1 MKPEEESPTQK
12 RNRKNDIDEEAKRME
27 DMRSKGGGRL
37 KHCTVD
43 GDVPLCL
50 RRKLKDNKE
59 SSSSESKRY
68 EGKGSRSSNQ
78 SKMKNCVMN
87 NMASGSKELHPRYTE
102 GKDMHSKNKE
112 VTFIILQKNMRSMH
126 SSEKI
131 EELVTELEGYR
142 WDAILLSETWRHEPA
157 ELWETHHN
165 HIFMGAG
172 KVREQTRSW
181 NHVGQKVE
189 KKNY

>member
-1 MKPEEESPTQK
+1 MADKKLIATTVSSREKGIRRREEGETTSSQRKISAQGNQDECKKNHMKPEDESPTQR

-87 NMASGSKELHPRYTE
+87 NMASGSKELHPRSTE
-102 GKDMHSKNKE
+102 GKDKHSKKQGSH
-112 VTFIILQKNMRSMH
+112 LHH
-126 SSEKI
+126 SSKK
-131 EELVTELEGYR
+131 
-142 WDAILLSETWRHEPA
+142 HEVYA
-157 ELWETHHN
+157 L
-165 HIFMGAG
+165 
-172 KVREQTRSW
+172 K
-181 NHVGQKVE
+181 
-189 KKNY
+189 

>member
-1 MKPEEESPTQK
+1 MIPEDESPTQK
-12 RNRKNDIDEEAKRME
+12 INRKNDIDEEARRTD

-78 SKMKNCVMN
+78 SKMKNCVMS

-102 GKDMHSKNKE
+102 GQRWAGTRK
-112 VTFIILQKNMRSMH
+112 RSGM
-126 SSEKI
+126 
-131 EELVTELEGYR
+131 
-142 WDAILLSETWRHEPA
+142 
-157 ELWETHHN
+157 
-165 HIFMGAG
+165 
-172 KVREQTRSW
+172 
-181 NHVGQKVE
+181 
-189 KKNY
+189 